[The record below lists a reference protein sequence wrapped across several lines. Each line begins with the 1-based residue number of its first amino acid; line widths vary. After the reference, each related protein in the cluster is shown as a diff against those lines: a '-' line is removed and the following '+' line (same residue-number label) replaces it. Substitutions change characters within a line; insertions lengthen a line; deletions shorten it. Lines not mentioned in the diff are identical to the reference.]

1 MTLEYFRLTK
11 GLSDKG
17 QLIPA
22 NSNIYSYIRDKSKDF
37 YISMFKYN
45 EAQKEKFYL
54 KQEDGNINGCV
65 GITDV
70 KTNKLIFD
78 FDNKDNLN
86 EALESTKELY
96 DRLIK
101 SGFTE
106 ENILLSFS
114 GNKGF
119 GVEIEI
125 DKEITPKEQK
135 KITQF
140 YAGDLKGFDFK
151 IYNASRI
158 IRVLFTKHPISGLYK
173 IPITRHQLFNETI
186 DEIKSAALNIDGFN
200 IDELKSYFKPATLPD
215 IDYKVVEKE
224 EVKVDIKNMDLTG
237 LNFGNKPRFLDNARW
252 AIQNGFFNSGER
264 HNVLMWLAASY
275 KNLGF
280 NEQQTYY
287 ILKGAA
293 DLQSNRTGNDKF
305 SKDEI
310 WNNIIISVYS
320 PLWKGGE
327 FREDLEIWKKQN
339 GIPEEVITS
348 KITGID
354 GMFGMFKNYALNYE
368 SNVLKTGV
376 SSLDKKVD
384 FLVGTF
390 NGILAPPSVGKT
402 TLSLQILNHNSKKNI
417 QCIFFSYDMF
427 HSMVFM
433 RLMQKHTGMTQDQA
447 FDVVRNDPKKIE
459 EITKIIQKEYANVN
473 FCFESGQTIEDLQR
487 TIRHTNEKNPDNRV
501 KLIIVDY
508 NELVI
513 TNMSDPTQSSAFVA
527 QRLRQV
533 ANEEEVCVITLLQP
547 SKVYSSPADEITTY
561 QGAKGSGAIA
571 QAMTLMLSLSR
582 PGFHPRHPEE
592 DNFFTINAL
601 KNRNG
606 SLFTVDL
613 HWNGLTG
620 QIRDLTENEFSKLKE
635 LREMKK
641 EQREKESSW

>member
-1 MTLEYFRLTK
+1 VNLEYFRLTK

-17 QLIPA
+17 QLIPVT
-22 NSNIYSYIRDKSKDF
+22 SNVYSYIRDKSKDF

-45 EAQKEKFYL
+45 ESQKQSFYM
-54 KQEDGNINGCV
+54 KNDDGDIKGCA
-65 GITDV
+65 GIIDV
-70 KTNKLIFD
+70 KTNRLIFD

-86 EALESTKELY
+86 EALDSTKKLY
-96 DRLIK
+96 NRLIK
-101 SGFTE
+101 SGFNE
-106 ENILLSFS
+106 DCILVSFS

-125 DKEITPKEQK
+125 DKEISPKEQR
-135 KITQF
+135 KIAEHF
-140 YAGDLKGFDFK
+140 AGDLKGFDFK

-158 IRVLFTKHPISGLYK
+158 IRVLFTKHPQSGLYK
-173 IPITRHQLFNETI
+173 IPLTKDQLLSDTI
-186 DEIKSAALNIDGFN
+186 DQIKNAAKSIDDYDIEG
-200 IDELKSYFKPATLPD
+200 IKTYFKKAILPD
-215 IDYKVVEKE
+215 IDYKVSEKE
-224 EVKVDIKNMDLTG
+224 EKKVDVKVMDLS
-237 LNFGNKPRFLDNARW
+237 LLDFSKKPKFLDNARW
-252 AIQNGFFNSGER
+252 AIQNGFFSSGER
-264 HNVLMWLAASY
+264 HSVLMWLASSY
-275 KNLGF
+275 RNLGF
-280 NEQQTYY
+280 NEQHTYY
-287 ILKGAA
+287 VLKGAA
-293 DLQSNRTGNDKF
+293 DLQSTRTKSEKF

-310 WNNIIISVYS
+310 WNNIVMSVYS
-320 PLWKGGE
+320 PMWKGGE
-327 FREDLEIWKKQN
+327 FKEDLELWKKQN

-433 RLMQKHTGMTQDQA
+433 RLMQKHTGMTQQQA

-487 TIRHTNEKNPDNRV
+487 TIRHTNEKNPDNKV

-513 TNMSDPTQSSAFVA
+513 TNISDPTQSSAFVA

-547 SKVYSSPADEITTY
+547 SKLYSSPADEITTY

-592 DNFFTINAL
+592 DNYFTINAL

-620 QIRDLTENEFSKLKE
+620 QIRDLTENESSSLKE
-635 LREMKK
+635 LRDMKQEK
-641 EQREKESSW
+641 KDKESTW